1 VRYAVLLDA
10 QVIEVEVD
18 GDRVTVAGQPHTAT
32 LGVIPGTPLR
42 LLLLDGRPTTLSVES
57 LGRGRWTLAPGGE
70 HREVEVLDER
80 TLHIRSLTSN
90 GDRQRPSPV
99 LKAPMPG
106 LVLRVQ
112 VAPGQV
118 VAAGSGLVVL
128 EAMKMEN
135 ELKAAGPAVVK
146 AVWVQPGEA
155 VEKGQVLLEFE
166 GQGPGT
172 RDQGPEASKAA
183 TSSP

>member
-1 VRYAVLLDA
+1 MKYAVLIEG

-32 LGVIPGTPLR
+32 LGAIPGTPLR
-42 LLLLDGRPTTLSVES
+42 HLLLDSRPVTLSVES
-57 LGRGRWTLAPGGE
+57 LGRGRWALSPGGE
-70 HREVEVLDER
+70 RREAEVLDER

-90 GDRQRPSPV
+90 GDRRQASPV

-112 VAPGQV
+112 VAPGQA
-118 VAAGSGLVVL
+118 VAAGTGLVVL

-135 ELKAAGPAVVK
+135 ELKAPAPAVVRT
-146 AVWVQPGEA
+146 VRVQPGEA

-166 GQGPGT
+166 S
-172 RDQGPEASKAA
+172 EK
-183 TSSP
+183 